1 MAKVIKKGR
10 KTFWVDAEGMEV
22 PKKYIPEFDQKRDE
36 VVEDV
41 FEHITTLYA
50 QMREVKV
57 HVTKEIAK
65 YLFQVADQFDENWQG
80 GATIKNFAADKEVT
94 VKKSKKLTFDER
106 LKVAK
111 SKIDSYIGSLLQGQ
125 AKDLQALVNNAFRID
140 GKGNVDVKQILRLR
154 KLQIDNKQW
163 QEAVKLI
170 DESLTVEGIKTY
182 YVFKVKNA
190 ADDSWESIV
199 LNFNTIKL
207 EQKNENKEQK

>member
-22 PKKYIPEFDQKRDE
+22 PQKYIPEFDQKRDM

-50 QMREVKV
+50 QMREVKE
-57 HVTKEIAK
+57 HVTREIAK
-65 YLFQVADQFDENWQG
+65 YLFQVADQFGENWQG

-94 VKKSKKLTFDER
+94 VKKSKKLAFDER
-106 LKVAK
+106 LQIAK
-111 SKIDSYIGSLLQGQ
+111 SKIDSYIGSLLKGQ

-140 GKGNVDVKQILRLR
+140 GKGHVDVKQILRLR

-182 YVFKVKNA
+182 YVFKIKNSE
-190 ADDSWESIV
+190 DDSWESIV
-199 LNFNTIKL
+199 LNFNTIKP
-207 EQKNENKEQK
+207 EQINENKNK